1 MNKFFS
7 SAASIV
13 LLIALIS
20 AGLLYKIEKDKNTLL
35 RSENLKTS
43 QDAQGE
49 VERLKEELKVQK
61 DRGLADN
68 KKLLDQMTEFSRD
81 KERAVKELEEVK
93 KSALRERELSLV
105 ANDDVQNLRQE
116 VATLRK
122 EGREQVSTLEKSFK
136 KKQQMYETRIL
147 SLEAQLSKSQKRFST
162 EAERYHYNLGVL
174 YAQSKDYD
182 TAIAEFKT
190 TLGYNPRN
198 ASAHFNLGIIY
209 DDYFKDKENAK
220 YHYSTFLELSP
231 VSDDAESVGEWL
243 KDLKK

>member
-1 MNKFFS
+1 MNKIFS
-7 SAASIV
+7 NAISVILFV
-13 LLIALIS
+13 TLMS

-49 VERLKEELKVQK
+49 VERLKDELKKEK
-61 DRGLADN
+61 DKSLADN
-68 KKLLDQMTEFSRD
+68 KKLLDQMTEFSKD

-93 KSALRERELSLV
+93 TSVLKERELSLV

-231 VSDDAESVGEWL
+231 VSDDAESVQEWL
-243 KDLKK
+243 KGLKK